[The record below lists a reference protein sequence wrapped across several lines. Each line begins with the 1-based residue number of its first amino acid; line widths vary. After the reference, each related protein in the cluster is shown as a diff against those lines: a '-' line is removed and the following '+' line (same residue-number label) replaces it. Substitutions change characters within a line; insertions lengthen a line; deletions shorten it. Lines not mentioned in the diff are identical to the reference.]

1 MRGECRECRDRREW
15 HHFFS
20 RCGNT
25 TILPLQGMQG
35 QTGVAPFLLPM
46 WEHDNFTVEL
56 LRRFLPI
63 LSVYAAKIKPSCLAS
78 RTRFVGLP
86 AFRAASVRRVEC
98 SKSAT
103 NSSDPS
109 GLPVCVYCRS
119 VATSLADSPA
129 ARCSLHSVI
138 VQRSRQRSISN
149 TASGALLPQ
158 CAEALDHRHSAAVGT
173 MLART
178 GFNST

>member
-63 LSVYAAKIKPSCLAS
+63 LSVYAAKIKPSCLTS

-86 AFRAASVRRVEC
+86 AFRGASARRVEC
-98 SKSAT
+98 SRLAT

-109 GLPVCVYCRS
+109 GLPVCVYCRT

-129 ARCSLHSVI
+129 ARCFLHSAT
-138 VQRSRQRSISN
+138 VQRFRQRSISSR
-149 TASGALLPQ
+149 ASGGPLPQ
-158 CAEALDHRHSAAVGT
+158 CAAALDHRHDAAVDT
-173 MLART
+173 IPART